1 MISEE
6 IHHST
11 TNEYCI
17 IFGNSL
23 QAEHLFLAG
32 CYFYTQK
39 KERKMI
45 MWVEERKTG
54 FKFVERY
61 TDPMTGKTRRVSVV
75 MEKNTAQS
83 RKLAAVALSEKIDKA
98 LLPQAPK
105 LTLKELVDLY
115 ASEQLRTVKQST
127 YKRNCG
133 ARKSI
138 MKILG
143 ADTLVEKLNA
153 GYIRERFLATGR
165 TPGTMNE
172 WMTRLK
178 ALLRWG
184 YRNDYISSIA
194 YLDKIERFKDVSHRK
209 KIEDKFLESAEVK
222 KLLDGMNIAKWKVLT
237 EFLVLSGLR
246 FGEAAALERS
256 DIDLKKREIL
266 VSKNYDCINDLVT
279 TPKTDYSIRDVY
291 IQDELLKTCKNALL
305 LSQSDNIIQFSN
317 FLFPGTVQEHVDY
330 YAYAKYLR
338 ETSLRVIGRK
348 ITPHALRHTHASL
361 LMEQGVDIDSISKRL
376 GHNDSHVTR
385 EIYLHVTKK
394 LEAKRKMQ
402 LKEVKVL

>member
-1 MISEE
+1 
-6 IHHST
+6 
-11 TNEYCI
+11 
-17 IFGNSL
+17 
-23 QAEHLFLAG
+23 
-32 CYFYTQK
+32 
-39 KERKMI
+39 

-133 ARKSI
+133 ACKSI

-246 FGEAAALERS
+246 FGEAAALEKS
-256 DIDLKKREIL
+256 DVDLRKRVIH
-266 VSKNYDCINDLVT
+266 VTKTYDVNNDIVT
-279 TPKTDYSIRDVY
+279 TPKTDFSIRDVY
-291 IQDELLKTCKNALL
+291 IQDELAKVCRKALRMA
-305 LSQSDNIIQFSN
+305 QNDNVIQFSN
-317 FLFPGTVQEHVDY
+317 LLFTGTVREHIDHF
-330 YAYAKYLR
+330 AYNKYLK
-338 ETSLRVIGRK
+338 ENSMKTIGRS
-348 ITPHALRHTHASL
+348 ITPHTLRHTHASL
-361 LMEQGVDIDSISKRL
+361 LMEQGIDIDSISKRL
-376 GHNDSHVTR
+376 GHNDSKVTR
-385 EIYLHVTKK
+385 EIYLHVTQK
-394 LEAKRKMQ
+394 LESKRNEQ
-402 LKEVKVL
+402 LKELKIL

>member
-1 MISEE
+1 
-6 IHHST
+6 
-11 TNEYCI
+11 
-17 IFGNSL
+17 
-23 QAEHLFLAG
+23 
-32 CYFYTQK
+32 
-39 KERKMI
+39 MI

-75 MEKNTAQS
+75 MDKNTAQS

-98 LLPQAPK
+98 LLPQTPK

-115 ASEQLRTVKQST
+115 TSEQLRTVKQST

-133 ARKSI
+133 ACKSI

-143 ADTLVEKLNA
+143 ADTLVENLNA

-246 FGEAAALERS
+246 
-256 DIDLKKREIL
+256 

-305 LSQSDNIIQFSN
+305 LSQSDNIIHFSN

-338 ETSLRVIGRK
+338 ETSLHVIGRK

>member
-1 MISEE
+1 
-6 IHHST
+6 
-11 TNEYCI
+11 
-17 IFGNSL
+17 
-23 QAEHLFLAG
+23 
-32 CYFYTQK
+32 
-39 KERKMI
+39 
-45 MWVEERKTG
+45 
-54 FKFVERY
+54 
-61 TDPMTGKTRRVSVV
+61 
-75 MEKNTAQS
+75 
-83 RKLAAVALSEKIDKA
+83 
-98 LLPQAPK
+98 
-105 LTLKELVDLY
+105 
-115 ASEQLRTVKQST
+115 
-127 YKRNCG
+127 
-133 ARKSI
+133 
-138 MKILG
+138 
-143 ADTLVEKLNA
+143 
-153 GYIRERFLATGR
+153 
-165 TPGTMNE
+165 MNE

-209 KIEDKFLESAEVK
+209 KIEDKFLESTEVK
-222 KLLDGMNIAKWKVLT
+222 KLLDGMNITKWKILT

-256 DIDLKKREIL
+256 DIDLKKREIH

-338 ETSLRVIGRK
+338 ETSLHVIDRK
-348 ITPHALRHTHASL
+348 VTPHALRHTHASL

-376 GHNDSHVTR
+376 GHNDSYVTR

>member
-1 MISEE
+1 MLPNGCAKSA
-6 IHHST
+6 
-11 TNEYCI
+11 NN
-17 IFGNSL
+17 GNT
-23 QAEHLFLAG
+23 A
-32 CYFYTQK
+32 
-39 KERKMI
+39 
-45 MWVEERKTG
+45 KTG

-133 ARKSI
+133 ACKSI

-143 ADTLVEKLNA
+143 ADTLVENLNA

-209 KIEDKFLESAEVK
+209 KIEDKFLESTEVK
-222 KLLDGMNIAKWKVLT
+222 KLLDGMNITKWKILT

-256 DIDLKKREIL
+256 DIDLKKREIH

-317 FLFPGTVQEHVDY
+317 LLFPGTVQEHVDY

-338 ETSLRVIGRK
+338 ETSLHVIGRK